1 MVGRIVGCL
10 ALVLLVGV
18 RAEGWEKPTV
28 YQEIAIAADHPLASA
43 AGLEVHRAGGNT
55 VDVAAA
61 VGFALA
67 VVRPASS
74 GLGGGGF
81 MVIWDAEEQRSVAI
95 DYRERAPA
103 AAHASMYY
111 DSSGEAI
118 PELSR
123 TGHLAVA
130 VPHHVAGLSH
140 AVERFGR
147 LSLKEV
153 LAPAIRLAREGFPL
167 DEHAVSVR
175 KNTLRQF
182 ERDPQLA
189 ERFQPF
195 VEQYLNGGKAPKVG
209 DRFVSPLA
217 GLLEDLAARGP
228 SAFYEG
234 PAAEAFVRE
243 MERGGGIITL
253 EDLKSVAPREREVLS
268 AEWDGAT
275 IVSMPPPSSGG
286 VALIEILNIL
296 SAVERMR
303 PEVAPALR
311 DWSSPVYRHIL
322 TESMKHAFADRATY
336 LGDPDYAD
344 IPTTR
349 LISKK
354 YAEELAGRI
363 DLRKTQPPVAY
374 GRGQP
379 VEDAGTTHFSVIDA
393 AGNAVACTET
403 INLTFGSYVVVPETG
418 VILNNEMDDFAAK
431 PGTPNAFGLV
441 QSEASAVGPGR
452 RPLSSMTPT
461 IVVRDGKAVL
471 AVGASG
477 GPRIITATLQVL
489 LNATR
494 FQMSPDDAVGAAR
507 QHHQWLPD
515 VLLLEPSLVESQGA
529 ELEAFGH
536 KIGKQAGIGACQ
548 IVTRSEEGLRAASD
562 PRKGGIPAGE

>member
-1 MVGRIVGCL
+1 MNWLFGCL
-10 ALVLLVGV
+10 ALLLLLGTSAQGQDKSV
-18 RAEGWEKPTV
+18 V

-81 MVIWDAEEQRSVAI
+81 MVIWDAEERRSIAI

-111 DSSGEAI
+111 DASGEAI

-140 AVERFGR
+140 AVEHYGR

-175 KNTLRQF
+175 KNTLRRF
-182 ERDPQLA
+182 ERDLELA
-189 ERFQPF
+189 ERFAPF
-195 VEQYLNGGKAPKVG
+195 VEQYLNGGKVPEVG

-217 GLLEDLAARGP
+217 GLLEDLAERGS
-228 SAFYEG
+228 SAFYKG

-253 EDLKSVAPREREVLS
+253 DDLKSVAACEREALL

-286 VALIEILNIL
+286 VALVEILNIL
-296 SAVERMR
+296 SAVEEHH
-303 PEVAPALR
+303 PDVARALH
-311 DWSSPVYRHIL
+311 DWNSPVYRHVL

-336 LGDPDYAD
+336 LGDPDYAE
-344 IPTTR
+344 IPTQR
-349 LISKK
+349 LISKE
-354 YAEELAGRI
+354 YAEKLAKRI
-363 DLRKTQPPVAY
+363 DLEKTRPPVAY
-374 GRGQP
+374 GRAQP
-379 VEDAGTTHFSVIDA
+379 VDDAGTTHFSVIDA

-403 INLTFGSYVVVPETG
+403 INLTFGSFVVVPETG

-494 FQMSPDDAVGAAR
+494 FQMSPSDAVRAAR

-515 VLLLEPSLVESQGA
+515 VLLLEPSLEESLK
-529 ELEAFGH
+529 ERLEAFGH
-536 KIGKQAGIGACQ
+536 ETEPEAGIGTCQ
-548 IVTRSEEGLRAASD
+548 IVTRTEKGLHAASD
-562 PRKGGIPAGE
+562 PRKGGIPAGQ

>member
-1 MVGRIVGCL
+1 MKHLFGCL
-10 ALVLLVGV
+10 ALLLLLGPS
-18 RAEGWEKPTV
+18 AQGQDKPIV
-28 YQEIAIAADHPLASA
+28 YQEIAIAADHPLASE

-61 VGFALA
+61 VGVALA

-81 MVIWDAEEQRSVAI
+81 MVIWDAEEQRSMAI
-95 DYRERAPA
+95 YYRERAPA

-111 DSSGEAI
+111 DASGEAI

-140 AVERFGR
+140 AVKRYGR

-175 KNTLRQF
+175 KNTLRRF
-182 ERDPQLA
+182 ERDPQFA
-189 ERFQPF
+189 ERFSPF
-195 VEQYLNGGKAPKVG
+195 VEQYLNGGKVPEVG

-217 GLLEDLAARGP
+217 GLLEDLVERGP
-228 SAFYEG
+228 SAFHEG

-253 EDLKSVAPREREVLS
+253 DDLKSVAPREREALS

-296 SAVERMR
+296 SAVEDRH
-303 PEVAPALR
+303 PDVALALHDR
-311 DWSSPVYRHIL
+311 NSPIFRHVL
-322 TESMKHAFADRATY
+322 AESMKHAFADRATY
-336 LGDPDYAD
+336 LGDPDFAE
-344 IPTTR
+344 IPTKR
-349 LISKK
+349 LISKN
-354 YAEELAGRI
+354 YAEELAERI
-363 DLRKTQPPVAY
+363 DLGKTHPPVAY
-374 GRGQP
+374 GRAQP

-403 INLTFGSYVVVPETG
+403 INLTFGSFVVVPETG

-489 LNATR
+489 LNVTR
-494 FQMSPDDAVGAAR
+494 FQMSPTDAVGAAR

-515 VLLLEPSLVESQGA
+515 VLLLEPSLVDSVGGQ
-529 ELEAFGH
+529 LEAFGH
-536 KIGKQAGIGACQ
+536 ETEREGGIGACQ
-548 IVTRSEEGLRAASD
+548 IVMRTEKGLHAASD
-562 PRKGGIPAGE
+562 PRKGGIPAGQ